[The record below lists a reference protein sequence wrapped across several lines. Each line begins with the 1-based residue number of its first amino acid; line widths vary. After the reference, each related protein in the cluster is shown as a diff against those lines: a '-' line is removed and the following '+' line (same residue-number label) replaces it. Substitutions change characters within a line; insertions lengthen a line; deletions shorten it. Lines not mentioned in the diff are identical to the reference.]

1 LELSTLL
8 FVFKTSKGNSMKTLC
23 INAGLSLSS
32 DAPREY
38 VLEEACKLVAETVKE
53 PGCQHFELLERQD
66 DPTKFTLWERW
77 DSEEDLNN
85 RFGSSRTKADC
96 PVGRVQTSWRAPCL
110 TLN

>member
-1 LELSTLL
+1 
-8 FVFKTSKGNSMKTLC
+8 MKTLC
-23 INAGLSLSS
+23 ISAGLSLSS

-38 VLEEACKLVAETVKE
+38 VLEEARKLVAETVKE

-85 RFGSSRTKADC
+85 HFEQPHTKTFLA
-96 PVGRVQTSWRAPCL
+96 QNL
-110 TLN
+110 TKVEYIEKLYSLSE